1 MREFL
6 HRSSLAH
13 QVRSDCYQLNGCL
26 ISGNFYE
33 NNIRNFVKKESLLEV
48 LSNGAWIDLSH
59 DFSSETIYW
68 PNNPIGFKLDTQ
80 FNGITAGGF
89 YYSSNAFFSP
99 EHGGTHLDAPV
110 HFAKGKW
117 SADEIPLENLTGDAV
132 VIDVSANT
140 KNNPDYQITVADI
153 AAWEKTNAPIPT
165 NAIVIF
171 RTGWAAFYPNA
182 ATYLGTAE
190 KGDAATAD
198 LHFPG
203 IHPDAAT
210 WLIQNRTIKAV
221 GIDAASIDY
230 GQSKDFKT
238 HQLFYEKNIV
248 GFENLTNLSALPATG
263 TYVIALPMKIKGG
276 SGGPLRMIAWVKK

>member
-1 MREFL
+1 MKYVILLFIV
-6 HRSSLAH
+6 A
-13 QVRSDCYQLNGCL
+13 G
-26 ISGNFYE
+26 ISCGKPA
-33 NNIRNFVKKESLLEV
+33 KKESLLEV
-48 LSNGAWIDLSH
+48 LSTGAWIDLSH
-59 DFSSETIYW
+59 DFSAETIYW

-140 KNNPDYQITVADI
+140 KNNADYQITAEDI
-153 AAWEKTNAPIPT
+153 ISWEKTNGKIPH
-165 NAIVIF
+165 NNIVLF
-171 RTGWAAFYPNA
+171 RTGWAAFYPDA
-182 ATYLGTAE
+182 ATYLGTAG
-190 KGDAATAD
+190 KGEAATAD

-203 IHPDAAT
+203 IHPDAAA

-238 HQLFYEKNIV
+238 HQLLYEKNIV
-248 GFENLTNLSALPATG
+248 GFENLTNLDSLPATG
-263 TYVIALPMKIKGG
+263 TYVVALPMKIKGG

>member
-1 MREFL
+1 MKYIILLFIV
-6 HRSSLAH
+6 A
-13 QVRSDCYQLNGCL
+13 G
-26 ISGNFYE
+26 ISCGKPA
-33 NNIRNFVKKESLLEV
+33 KKESLLEV
-48 LSNGAWIDLSH
+48 LSTGAWIDLSH
-59 DFSSETIYW
+59 DFSAETIYW

-153 AAWEKTNAPIPT
+153 AAWEKTNGTIPI
-165 NAIVIF
+165 NAIILF
-171 RTGWAAFYPNA
+171 RTGWAAFYPDA

-190 KGDAATAD
+190 KGEAATAD

-238 HQLFYEKNIV
+238 HQLLYEKNIV
-248 GFENLTNLSALPATG
+248 GFENLTNLDSLPATG
-263 TYVIALPMKIKGG
+263 TYVSALPMKIKGG